1 MWGKLSL
8 RVQAAIAVLLPCVAV
23 AVFTSFYF
31 PQRLN
36 EQAGQA
42 LERQARSIGLLA
54 VANAAPTMRLIRD
67 GLANPDELDSVFAG
81 VRAGGNIDHVGALV
95 VSPETAIT
103 EGTRKFVVI
112 KPDSK
117 VPVQVRGDLPPGR
130 YEVPTEGRCEVAR
143 GTALWVRCAA
153 KDQDYT
159 ALIVAE
165 ISLAELSDAERK
177 NQTVGIWVLLM
188 TVVGGLAL
196 AFFFSGA
203 LAGPIGMVTRMARTV
218 AGGDVSIEQLR
229 VTGSGEVTSMA
240 DSVNEMLAN
249 LKTLVKQMVSL
260 TDRLGGAAQGLIAA
274 SNDQDHITSQQ
285 SAYAQEIAAT
295 FEELSRTAE
304 MIQGS
309 TDTVEQAAVRTSGA
323 VDEARAV
330 VNEMVGGITE
340 IRRESKEV
348 AEAIGRLNQDL
359 QQVSRIAQVIKQVA
373 DRSDL
378 LALNAAL
385 EGTKAGEVGRG
396 FSLVA
401 AEMRKLAEN
410 VAVSARDIGRLVE
423 NVQASGDQAVAK
435 AREGVGAS
443 DRGVAVAEKASAVF
457 QQIVELSRGTKE
469 AAQQIAIA
477 TRQQKQSSEQAV
489 QGARNVA
496 DLVKQGVDAT
506 SRSTKIAHD
515 LKSAVAALSDVTK
528 RFKAER
534 S

>member
-8 RVQAAIAVLLPCVAV
+8 RVQAAIAVLVPCVAV
-23 AVFTSFYF
+23 AVFTSWYF

-36 EQAGQA
+36 AQAGLA

-54 VANAAPTMRLIRD
+54 VANAAPTMRLIHD
-67 GLANPDELDSVFAG
+67 KLASSDELDG
-81 VRAGGNIDHVGALV
+81 VLLGIRAGGNIEHAGALEVSQETV
-95 VSPETAIT
+95 VIEADK
-103 EGTRKFVVI
+103 RFVVV
-112 KPDSK
+112 KDK
-117 VPVQVRGDLPPGR
+117 DDKAQMRGDLPPGR
-130 YEVPTEGRCEVAR
+130 YEVAPAGVCEIER
-143 GTALWVRCAA
+143 GHALTVRCAA
-153 KDQDYT
+153 RDQDYE
-159 ALIVAE
+159 ALIVTQM
-165 ISLAELSDAERK
+165 SLSELVESEQSNR
-177 NQTVGIWVLLM
+177 TVGIWVLLA
-188 TVVGGLAL
+188 TVLAGLAL
-196 AFFFSGA
+196 ALVFSGA
-203 LAGPIGMVTRMARTV
+203 LAGPIGVVTRVARTV
-218 AGGDVSIEQLR
+218 ASGDVSGEALT
-229 VTGSGEVTSMA
+229 VEGSGEVRSMA
-240 DSVNEMLAN
+240 ESVNEMLTS
-249 LKTLVKQMVSL
+249 LKSLVKQMVSL

-274 SNDQDHITSQQ
+274 STDQEHVTSQQ
-285 SAYAQEIAAT
+285 ASYAQQIAAT

-304 MIQGS
+304 MIQAS
-309 TDTVEQAAVRTSGA
+309 TATVEAAAVRTSGA

-348 AEAIGRLNQDL
+348 ADAIGRLNTDV

-423 NVQASGDQAVAK
+423 SVQASGDQAVTK

-506 SRSTKIAHD
+506 GRSTKIAHD

-528 RFKAER
+528 RFKVD
-534 S
+534 SN

>member
-8 RVQAAIAVLLPCVAV
+8 RVQAAVAVLLPCVAV
-23 AVFTSFYF
+23 AGFTSWYF

-36 EQAGQA
+36 AQAGQA

-67 GLANPDELDSVFAG
+67 GLANPEELNAVFAG
-81 VRAGGNIDHVGALV
+81 IRAGGNIEHAGALV
-95 VSPETAIT
+95 VSPESVEV
-103 EGTRKFVVI
+103 EGSRRFVVL
-112 KPDSK
+112 KTDNPR
-117 VPVQVRGDLPPGR
+117 VQVRGDLPPGR
-130 YEVPTEGRCEVAR
+130 YEVPAEGACEVER
-143 GTALWVRCAA
+143 TKVLRVRCAEND
-153 KDQDYT
+153 KDYH
-159 ALIVAE
+159 AMIVAE
-165 ISLAELSDAERK
+165 VSLVELADSERQ
-177 NQTVGIWVLLM
+177 NQTIGVWVLLA
-188 TVVGGLAL
+188 TVALGLAL
-196 AFFFSGA
+196 AFLFSGA

-218 AGGDVSIEQLR
+218 AGGDVSVEELR
-229 VTGSGEVTSMA
+229 VTGSGEVSSMA
-240 DSVNEMLAN
+240 ESVNEMLTN
-249 LKTLVKQMVSL
+249 LKVLVKQMVSL
-260 TDRLGGAAQGLIAA
+260 TERLGGAAHGLIAA
-274 SNDQDHITSQQ
+274 SSDQEHVTSQQ
-285 SAYAQEIAAT
+285 SAYAQQIAAT

-309 TDTVEQAAVRTSGA
+309 TDVVEEAAARTSGA

-330 VNEMVGGITE
+330 VNEMVAGITD

-423 NVQASGDQAVAK
+423 NVQASGDQAVSK
-435 AREGVGAS
+435 ARDGVGAS

-469 AAQQIAIA
+469 AAQQIAVA

-506 SRSTKIAHD
+506 GRSTRIAHD
-515 LKSAVAALSDVTK
+515 LKLAVAALSDVTK
-528 RFKAER
+528 RFKVER
-534 S
+534 T

>member
-8 RVQAAIAVLLPCVAV
+8 RVQAAVAVLLPCVAV
-23 AVFTSFYF
+23 AVFTSWYF

-36 EQAGQA
+36 EQAGLA

-54 VANAAPTMRLIRD
+54 AANAAPTMRLIHD
-67 GLANPDELDSVFAG
+67 KLATSDELEAVFAG
-81 VRAGGNIDHVGALV
+81 VRG
-95 VSPETAIT
+95 
-103 EGTRKFVVI
+103 
-112 KPDSK
+112 
-117 VPVQVRGDLPPGR
+117 GDLPPGR
-130 YEVPTEGRCEVAR
+130 YEVSPPGQCEVER
-143 GTALWVRCAA
+143 GVALLVRCAA
-153 KDQDYT
+153 KDQDYD
-159 ALIVAE
+159 ALIVTQM
-165 ISLAELSDAERK
+165 SLRELTESERR
-177 NQTVGIWVLLM
+177 NQTVGIWVLM
-188 TVVGGLAL
+188 ATVLGGLAL
-196 AFFFSGA
+196 AFLFSGA
-203 LAGPIGMVTRMARTV
+203 LAGPIGIVTRVARTV
-218 AGGDVSIEQLR
+218 ASGDVSGEALDVQ
-229 VTGSGEVTSMA
+229 GSGEVHSMA
-240 DSVNEMLAN
+240 ESVNEMLTN
-249 LKTLVKQMVSL
+249 LKVLVKQMVSL

-274 SNDQDHITSQQ
+274 SSDQEHVTSQQ
-285 SAYAQEIAAT
+285 SAYAQQIAAT

-304 MIQGS
+304 MIQAS
-309 TDTVEQAAVRTSGA
+309 TATVEQAAVRTSGA

-330 VNEMVGGITE
+330 VSEMVGGITE

-385 EGTKAGEVGRG
+385 EGTKAGDVGRG

-423 NVQASGDQAVAK
+423 SVQASGDQAVSK

-506 SRSTKIAHD
+506 SRSNKIAHD
-515 LKSAVAALSDVTK
+515 LKAAVAALSDVTR
-528 RFKAER
+528 RFKVDR

>member
-8 RVQAAIAVLLPCVAV
+8 RVQTAIAVLVPCVAV
-23 AVFTSFYF
+23 AVFSSWYF

-42 LERQARSIGLLA
+42 LERQAQGIGRLA
-54 VANAAPTMRLIRD
+54 VANAAPTMRLIHD
-67 GLANPDELDSVFAG
+67 KLATNEDLDAIFEG
-81 VRAGGNIDHVGALV
+81 VRAGGNIEHVGTLEVSKETTV
-95 VSPETAIT
+95 VED
-103 EGTRKFVVI
+103 GVRYVVV
-112 KPDSK
+112 KAQTDK
-117 VPVQVRGDLPPGR
+117 AQVRGDLPAGR
-130 YEVPTEGRCEVAR
+130 YAVPPPGRCETQR
-143 GTALWVRCAA
+143 DNALWVRCAA
-153 KDQDYT
+153 KDQDYE
-159 ALIVAE
+159 ALLVTKS
-165 ISLAELSDAERK
+165 SLRDLVDAERR
-177 NQTVGIWVLLM
+177 NQTVGVWVLLV
-188 TVVGGLAL
+188 TVLSGLGLAL
-196 AFFFSGA
+196 VFSGA
-203 LAGPIGMVTRMARTV
+203 LAGPIGIVTRVARTV
-218 AGGDVSIEQLR
+218 ASGDVSGDALNVQ
-229 VTGSGEVTSMA
+229 GSGEVHSMA
-240 DSVNEMLAN
+240 ESVNEMLSS
-249 LKTLVKQMVSL
+249 LKVLVKQMVSL
-260 TDRLGGAAQGLIAA
+260 TNRLGDAAQGLIGA
-274 SNDQDHITSQQ
+274 SADQEHVTSQQ
-285 SAYAQEIAAT
+285 SAYAQQIAAT

-304 MIQGS
+304 MIQSS

-330 VNEMVGGITE
+330 VSEMVGGITE

-348 AEAIGRLNQDL
+348 ADAIGRLNADL

-410 VAVSARDIGRLVE
+410 VAVSARDIGRIVE
-423 NVQASGDQAVAK
+423 NVQASGDQAVSK

-443 DRGVAVAEKASAVF
+443 DRGVLVAEKASAVF

-506 SRSTKIAHD
+506 GRSTRIAHD
-515 LKSAVAALSDVTK
+515 LKTAVAALSDVTR
-528 RFKAER
+528 RFKVER
-534 S
+534 N

>member
-8 RVQAAIAVLLPCVAV
+8 RVQTAIAVLLPCVAV
-23 AVFTSFYF
+23 AVFTSWYF

-42 LERQARSIGLLA
+42 LERQAVSIGLLA
-54 VANAAPTMRLIRD
+54 VANAAPTMRLIHD
-67 GLANPDELDSVFAG
+67 KLATSDELDAVFAG
-81 VRAGGNIDHVGALV
+81 VKASGNIEHVGALEVSSETV
-95 VSPETAIT
+95 VTEEGRRYVVVKPEKDKA
-103 EGTRKFVVI
+103 
-112 KPDSK
+112 
-117 VPVQVRGDLPPGR
+117 QVRGDLPAGR
-130 YEVPTEGRCEVAR
+130 YEVPEAGRCAVVR
-143 GTALWVRCAA
+143 DRALWVRCTA
-153 KDQDYT
+153 KDQDYE
-159 ALIVAE
+159 ALIVTQM
-165 ISLAELSDAERK
+165 SLRELTDAERR
-177 NQTVGIWVLLM
+177 NQTVGVWVLLA
-188 TVVGGLAL
+188 TVLGGLGL
-196 AFFFSGA
+196 AFLFSGA
-203 LAGPIGMVTRMARTV
+203 LAGPIGVVTRVARTV
-218 AGGDVSIEQLR
+218 ASGDVSGEALNVQ
-229 VTGSGEVTSMA
+229 GSGEVRSMSE
-240 DSVNEMLAN
+240 SVNEMLTS
-249 LKTLVKQMVSL
+249 LKVLVKQMVSL

-274 SNDQDHITSQQ
+274 SSDQEHVTSQQ
-285 SAYAQEIAAT
+285 SAYAQQIAAT

-304 MIQGS
+304 MIQAS

-423 NVQASGDQAVAK
+423 SVQASGDQAVAK
-435 AREGVGAS
+435 AREGVVAS

-506 SRSTKIAHD
+506 GRSTKIAHD

-528 RFKAER
+528 RFKVDR